1 MKKRIAIFAS
11 GSGSNA
17 QKIMEHFKDSEVAEV
32 VLVLSNSSEAYVLH
46 RADNFEIPTHVFNKD
61 TFYNGSEVLEVLQ
74 KLEVDLLVLAGFL
87 WLVPPYLLENY
98 PNRILNIHPS
108 LLPKFGGKGMYGDRV
123 HQSVLDAKE
132 KESGITI
139 HYINERFDEGEI
151 IYQAKFKIEEDDTLE
166 MVKFKGQ
173 QLEHQHYPRIIESIV
188 KKLSE

>member
-17 QKIMEHFKDSEVAEV
+17 QKIMEYFKDSEIAEV
-32 VLVLSNSSEAYVLH
+32 VLVLSNNSEAYVLH
-46 RADNFEIPTHVFNKD
+46 RADNFEIPTHVFNRE
-61 TFYNGSEVLEVLQ
+61 TFYNSSEVQEVLQ
-74 KLEVDLLVLAGFL
+74 KLQVDLLVLAGFL
-87 WLVPPYLLENY
+87 WLVPSYLLEHY
-98 PNRILNIHPS
+98 PNRILNIHPA

-123 HQSVLDAKE
+123 HQSVLEAKE

-151 IYQAKFKIEEDDTLE
+151 IYQGRFKIEEGDTLD

>member
-17 QKIMEHFKDSEVAEV
+17 QKIMEYFKDSEIAEV
-32 VLVLSNSSEAYVLH
+32 VLVLSNNSEAYVLH
-46 RADNFEIPTHVFNKD
+46 RADNFEIPTHVFNRE
-61 TFYNGSEVLEVLQ
+61 TFYNSSEVLEVLQ
-74 KLEVDLLVLAGFL
+74 KLQVDLLVLAGFL
-87 WLVPPYLLENY
+87 WLVPSYLLEHY
-98 PNRILNIHPS
+98 PNRILNIHPA

-123 HQSVLDAKE
+123 HQSVLEAKE

-151 IYQAKFKIEEDDTLE
+151 IYQGRFKIEEGDTLD

>member
-1 MKKRIAIFAS
+1 
-11 GSGSNA
+11 
-17 QKIMEHFKDSEVAEV
+17 MEYFKDSEIAEV
-32 VLVLSNSSEAYVLH
+32 VLVLSNNNEAYVLH
-46 RADNFEIPTHVFNKD
+46 RADNFEIPTHVFNRE
-61 TFYNGSEVLEVLQ
+61 TFYNSSEILEVLQ
-74 KLEVDLLVLAGFL
+74 KLQVDLLVLAGFL
-87 WLVPPYLLENY
+87 WLVPSYLLEHY

-151 IYQAKFKIEEDDTLE
+151 IYQGRFKIEEGDTLD
-166 MVKFKGQ
+166 MVRFKGQ

-188 KKLSE
+188 KKISE